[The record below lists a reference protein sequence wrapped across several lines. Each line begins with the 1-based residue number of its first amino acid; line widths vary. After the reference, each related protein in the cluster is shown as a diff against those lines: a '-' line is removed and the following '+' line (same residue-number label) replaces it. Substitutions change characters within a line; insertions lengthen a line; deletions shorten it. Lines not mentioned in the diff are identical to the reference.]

1 MDDLVN
7 HVNDQHVKVE
17 RPDVD
22 YQCKWEGCPR
32 RGEGFNARYALVTI
46 GHSSHLALDHVEHI

>member
-22 YQCKWEGCPR
+22 YQCKWDGCPR
-32 RGEGFNARYALVTI
+32 RGKGFNARY
-46 GHSSHLALDHVEHI
+46 VEGDFNAFKRKSEKLLFV